1 MQLYC
6 LNPVRILVGNW
17 FDILSSTAH
26 CLFNSKYYPLS
37 KFHPDFVNYFT
48 SGRLDKSKAKRFY
61 SGDWQPFDSD
71 GCPLT
76 LFQDVPC
83 GKCTCCVD
91 KKQWTGLSV
100 LFVSPNPL
108 ILFLCF
114 IHLLIIME
122 IYRLLV
128 FLRNN
133 GSFV

>member
-17 FDILSSTAH
+17 FDILSSTSH
-26 CLFNSKYYPLS
+26 CLFNSNYYPLS

-48 SGRLDKSKAKRFY
+48 AGRLDKSKAKRFY
-61 SGDWQPFDSD
+61 SGDWQLFDSD

-91 KKQWTGLSV
+91 KKAMDWA
-100 LFVSPNPL
+100 FRA
-108 ILFLCF
+108 
-114 IHLLIIME
+114 
-122 IYRLLV
+122 YRDWETDRKSTRLNSSHSGES
-128 FLRNN
+128 RMP
-133 GSFV
+133 SSA

>member
-17 FDILSSTAH
+17 FDILSMSAH

-37 KFHPDFVNYFT
+37 KFHPDFINYFT
-48 SGRLDKSKAKRFY
+48 AGRLDKSKAKRFY
-61 SGDWQPFDSD
+61 SGDWQLFDSD

-91 KKQWTGLSV
+91 KKAMDWAFRAVCESQSSDTI
-100 LFVSPNPL
+100 PL
-108 ILFLCF
+108 F

-122 IYRLLV
+122 IYRL
-128 FLRNN
+128 
-133 GSFV
+133 S